1 MIKAIFFD
9 VDGTLVSFDT
19 HTIPPSTLKAIELVQ
34 KKGIKVFISTGRHK
48 KALNNLGNLQ
58 FDGYVTINGGY
69 CTVENDK
76 VIHQHFVEKSDIE
89 AILEYQKSNPFPCMV
104 VSENGFFINYMNETS
119 NKVLEMLEF
128 PNVPIGDIETARELN
143 VLQFVSFFSENQED
157 EIMAKMPNCD
167 STRWHHLFTDIVPKG
182 SNKAIGIEKILQ
194 HYGLKKEECMVF
206 GDGGNDTEMLRYVG
220 LGVAMGNA
228 RDEVKAVA
236 NHVTT
241 SVDDNGIWNALKK
254 FEII

>member
-19 HTIPPSTLKAIELVQ
+19 HTIPTSTLKAIELL
-34 KKGIKVFISTGRHK
+34 KEKDIKIFISTGRHR
-48 KALNNLGNLQ
+48 KALNNLENLL

-76 VIHQHFVEKSDIE
+76 VLHQHFVEKSDIDS
-89 AILEYQKSNPFPCMV
+89 ILEYQKNNPFPCMV
-104 VSENGFFINYMNETS
+104 VSENGFFINYTNEVTQ
-119 NKVLEMLEF
+119 KVLEMLEF
-128 PNVPIGDIETARELN
+128 PNVPIGNIETARDLN
-143 VLQFVSFFSENQED
+143 VLQLVSFFSENQEQ
-157 EIMAKMPNCD
+157 EIMSQMPNCD

-194 HYGLKKEECMVF
+194 HYGLTKEECMAF
-206 GDGGNDTEMLRYVG
+206 GDGGNDTEMLCYVG

-228 RDEVKAVA
+228 NDEVKAVA
-236 NHVTT
+236 DYVTT

-254 FEII
+254 FSII